1 MVRIIIIMKVLK
13 KCKNWFIDKNNKI
26 WDYIKFNTKDRVIWE
41 YIDYLA
47 FYGTRNRKYLLNF
60 LRSDNWGA
68 FFYKMFTIKP
78 DSLDHFQAKIFYSYM
93 WIAVDMFQIKEI
105 TIGNQMYLKVDLYW
119 KWLKLIRE
127 QWLRIDFYSFLS
139 EVLCMKD
146 IILTRADYT
155 VDCAKYNFRKV
166 NSLSNKVSWSICSQ
180 WNRDR
185 DLDDLNWRVER
196 FNESNKDKKKVVQY
210 KLFWKKSS
218 SSSRFIRYY
227 DKKAEILARGTSFLY
242 PEYFGYDQIMRYE
255 LQVNSKWFD
264 SVERCMDIKDV
275 EAFINF
281 GYCVS
286 SSKWSHVKKRDE
298 TILQWCLR
306 GIRKL
311 KRDWYLED
319 LEKLK
324 LALFDYQDLELINN
338 K

>member
-1 MVRIIIIMKVLK
+1 MKIRK
-13 KCKNWFIDKNNKI
+13 RCKIWYIDKNNKI
-26 WDYIKFNTKDRVIWE
+26 WDYIYFNKNDKVIWE

-47 FYGTRNRKYLLNF
+47 FYGAWNRKYLLNL

-68 FFYKMFTIKP
+68 LFYKMFTIKP
-78 DSLDHFQAKIFYSYM
+78 DSLDHFQAKVFYSYM
-93 WIAVDMFQIKEI
+93 WIAVDMFQLKEI
-105 TIGNQMYLKVDLYW
+105 TIWNNVFLKIDLYW
-119 KWLKLIRE
+119 KGIKLLRE
-127 QWLRIDFYSFLS
+127 QNLWQDFYSFMS
-139 EVLCMKD
+139 SVLYMKD

-155 VDCAKYNFRKV
+155 VDCAKYNFNKP

-196 FNESNKDKKKVVQY
+196 FNQENKNKKKLVQY
-210 KLFWKKSS
+210 RLFGRKSS
-218 SSSRFIRYY
+218 SSAKFIRYY
-227 DKKAEILARGTSFLY
+227 DKKAEILARWTSFLY

-275 EAFINF
+275 ESFINF

-286 SSKWSHVKKRDE
+286 SSRWSHMKKRDE
-298 TILQWCLR
+298 SIVQWCLWW
-306 GIRKL
+306 IRKL
-311 KRDWYLED
+311 RRDWYNED

-324 LALFDYQDLELINN
+324 LELIWYQNLEIINN
-338 K
+338 S